1 MPPRVVMQ
9 TLQSNDYPRL
19 KEFLMNTSAKMV
31 EYLSFISTEPPDIP
45 QSPHMLPASG
55 NGFQRSQYQR
65 GFYIKKASLP
75 LLYRESIPEL
85 PHMLDIGKHLATI
98 TSVVVRHTRRHLP
111 ARIGS
116 PSEHDFDLFC
126 QTCLEVEEKALIQ
139 VSKMAG
145 RSRTGSSKDV
155 NSPTSKK
162 PPISPIPITP
172 ERQRRT
178 SSSERR
184 RLIRIEKR
192 PATAP
197 PGDVDLRSQPS
208 VSSMSSSPG
217 GSSTNIPRVTSYDMT
232 PSSKH
237 SANSSVAHSLGETG
251 TEDSHLKPSRPLLVH
266 HPRSASTD
274 SALSRRGRTMEPP
287 SPTNTAVCLPFAP
300 DLTDEMGG
308 RKKGLFR
315 GMLRR

>member
-1 MPPRVVMQ
+1 
-9 TLQSNDYPRL
+9 
-19 KEFLMNTSAKMV
+19 MV
-31 EYLSFISTEPPDIP
+31 EYLSFISTEPPETP
-45 QSPHMLPASG
+45 QSPNMLPASG

-98 TSVVVRHTRRHLP
+98 TSVVVRHTRHHLP

-126 QTCLEVEEKALIQ
+126 QRCLEVEENALIQ

-145 RSRTGSSKDV
+145 RSRTSSSKDGV
-155 NSPTSKK
+155 NSPTSKR

-172 ERQRRT
+172 DRQRRT

-192 PATAP
+192 PVTAP
-197 PGDVDLRSQPS
+197 PGDADLLRSQPS

-217 GSSTNIPRVTSYDMT
+217 GSIANIPRVTSYDLT
-232 PSSKH
+232 SSSKH
-237 SANSSVAHSLGETG
+237 SANSSVAYSLGEMG

-274 SALSRRGRTMEPP
+274 SALPRRGRTMEAPS

-300 DLTDEMGG
+300 DLSTDEMGV
-308 RKKGLFR
+308 RKKGLLR
-315 GMLRR
+315 GILRR